1 MSEHP
6 LIDALSERHGIPV
19 MEATEVQHFATFWPA
34 TALAILGDP
43 RRHPEAVDL
52 AVILPELLRAFDGRL
67 SAARARDMDLE
78 VLKARYGFIALP
90 CLVLLSPEGY
100 LGRIERLRDW
110 TVYLAEI
117 ERLLA
122 APAGRVPGIGVPI
135 AQAAGQAPAGACG

>member
-6 LIDALSERHGIPV
+6 LIDALASRHGIPV
-19 MEATEVQHFATFWPA
+19 LESAEVEHFAASRPA

-52 AVILPELLRAFDGRL
+52 AVILPELTRAFAGRL
-67 SAARARDMDLE
+67 VAARARDADLE
-78 VLKARYGFIALP
+78 QLKARYGFIALP
-90 CLVLLSPEGY
+90 CLVLLSPQGY

-122 APAGRVPGIGVPI
+122 APAGRAPGIGVPI
-135 AQAAGQAPAGACG
+135 AQASGQAPAGACG